1 LSSLNKVS
9 SEKLLLVGKVIKPHG
24 VKGLISVW
32 SYARTIDSF
41 LYSDTVFLKQEHQE
55 PVKYTVLDVS
65 PHKNSF
71 LMRVK
76 GVESFEDADSL
87 RGSDILVDKKH
98 LAKNSDDEY
107 YWFELINME
116 VYLDSGK
123 YLGVIKEILPTGSND
138 VYVVKQDDS
147 EYLIP
152 AIHDVVK
159 KIDTN
164 KGEMIIRAI
173 DGLLELNE
181 V

>member
-1 LSSLNKVS
+1 LSSLKKVS

-32 SYARTIDSF
+32 SYARTIESF
-41 LYSDTVFLKQEHQE
+41 LYSDTVFFKQEHQE

-65 PHKNSF
+65 PHKNRF
-71 LMRVK
+71 LMRIK
-76 GVESFEDADSL
+76 GVESFEDAKSL

-98 LAKNSDDEY
+98 LVKNSDDEY
-107 YWFELINME
+107 YWFELINMK

-123 YLGVIKEILPTGSND
+123 YMGVIKGILPTGSND

-147 EYLIP
+147 EFLIP

-159 KIDTN
+159 KIDLN

>member
-1 LSSLNKVS
+1 LSNLNKVS

-32 SYARTIDSF
+32 SYARTIESF
-41 LYSDTVFLKQEHQE
+41 LYSDTVFFKQEHQE

-65 PHKNSF
+65 PHKNRF

-76 GVESFEDADSL
+76 GVESFEAADSL

-98 LAKNSDDEY
+98 LVKNSNDEY
-107 YWFELINME
+107 FWFELIDMK
-116 VYLDSGK
+116 VYLDSGR

-147 EYLIP
+147 EFLIP

-159 KIDTN
+159 KIDLN
-164 KGEMIIRAI
+164 KDEMIIRAI
-173 DGLLELNE
+173 DGLIDLNE